1 MTERDVES
9 LKCLVVDDHQ
19 MMRKMVHDILISMGI
34 TNIEYAENGKNAYA
48 KMNANLVSGQK
59 QYDLVF
65 LDMSMPEVDGYTVL
79 KQCRQDTN
87 YDKVALV
94 MVTAETEKTQVI
106 KSIKTGATSYI
117 QKPFTEEEFKERL
130 TGVINWLQA

>member
-1 MTERDVES
+1 MSERDVES
-9 LKCLVVDDHQ
+9 LKCLIVDDHQ
-19 MMRKMVHDILISMGI
+19 MMRKMVNDILVSMGI
-34 TNIEYAENGKNAYA
+34 SNIEYAENGKNAYA
-48 KMNANLVSGQK
+48 KLNENLVSGKK

-65 LDMSMPEVDGYTVL
+65 LDISMPEVDGYTVL

-87 YDKVALV
+87 YDKVAMV
-94 MVTAETEKTQVI
+94 MVTAETEKNQVI

-130 TGVINWLQA
+130 AGVINWLQA